1 MWMDPDIHSQHN
13 FPFPTQMKIWLPFL
27 MIRSSSLS
35 FKKLDHPPWRRM
47 HRSTLE
53 IGRLPGTWNTL
64 RSAAALLLAYLC
76 HATTL
81 SLFCVPFYLSVS
93 SLFSLYL
100 SLRVLLMMMEG
111 EV

>member
-1 MWMDPDIHSQHN
+1 MWMDPDVHSQQS

-81 SLFCVPFYLSVS
+81 SLLCP
-93 SLFSLYL
+93 SLCL